1 MGQTTVTGNL
11 AEDPKEVT
19 TGGGT
24 ALTVFRLVE
33 NQRVYDRQQQHW
45 VDGEPV
51 GYDVAIRQE
60 RLRRH
65 ALNALHR
72 GDRVTVTG
80 EYQVSP
86 YVHKRT
92 REPGLNRRIAARDV
106 SISMFDDRFDQPR
119 ADKEIDRQIEQSAR
133 VDGLTTAASQKASEL
148 DQRRPLTGKGTAAPP
163 GPPQS
168 VATVEF
174 GEPTATQQQE
184 VQARQ
189 QQAHASW
196 AAMEQQHP
204 RPGL

>member
-11 AEDPKEVT
+11 AQDPKAVT
-19 TGGGT
+19 TRGGT

-33 NQRVYDRQQQHW
+33 NQRVYDRQQQQW
-45 VDGEPV
+45 VDGESV

-65 ALNALHR
+65 ALNALQR
-72 GDRVTVTG
+72 GDRVTVAG

-86 YVHKRT
+86 YVNQRT
-92 REPGLNRRIAARDV
+92 GEPGLNRRIAAREV
-106 SISMFDDRFDQPR
+106 SISMFDDRFDQPTEDR
-119 ADKEIDRQIEQSAR
+119 DVDRQMDRSAR
-133 VDGLTTAASQKASEL
+133 VDGLTSTSSQGPSGLGE
-148 DQRRPLTGKGTAAPP
+148 RRPLSGKGTDPPP

-174 GEPTATQQQE
+174 GEPTAAQQQE

-196 AAMEQQHP
+196 AAMEHQHP

>member
-19 TGGGT
+19 TRGGT

-33 NQRVYDRQQQHW
+33 NQRVYDRQQQQW

-65 ALNALHR
+65 VLNALHR
-72 GDRVTVTG
+72 GDRVTITG

-86 YVHKRT
+86 YVNQRT
-92 REPGLNRRIAARDV
+92 GKPGLNRRIAARDV
-106 SISMFDDRFDQPR
+106 SISMFDDRFDQPTINR
-119 ADKEIDRQIEQSAR
+119 EIDRQMEQSAR
-133 VDGLTTAASQKASEL
+133 VDELTTTPSQEANEL
-148 DQRRPLTGKGTAAPP
+148 GERRPLTGKGTAPPP

-168 VATVEF
+168 VATVVF
-174 GEPTATQQQE
+174 GEPTAAQQQE

-189 QQAHASW
+189 QQAHAGW
-196 AAMEQQHP
+196 AAMEQLHP
-204 RPGL
+204 HPGL